1 MPIKILKSNRATKKY
16 KAVFTDRKGKRFKTV
31 HFGGVRKNGTPYPQ
45 FRDKTSI
52 KAYSKYDHKDKTRK
66 KSYYA
71 RHGAAVKHSA
81 KWFSHKYLW

>member
-16 KAVFTDRKGKRFKTV
+16 KAIISKNGKKVKTV
-31 HFGGVRKNGTPYPQ
+31 HFGGVRKNGIPYPQ

-52 KAYSKYDHKDKTRK
+52 KAYSKYDHKDRKRK
-66 KSYYA
+66 KAYYA